1 MKKILFA
8 GGVLCSLVCIVSCV
22 NNIADDVYSR
32 QDPPQNE
39 KNSSLTVE
47 VLDEDGRTGL
57 IVGALSESLFD
68 EQGTAGNVTESELLL
83 SAPVEGGK
91 AMFEDLMDYYR
102 TTLYFN
108 VFEHSGDELKPVTHL
123 GNQLQYQVVFGDIT
137 KTVDL
142 SAEPVE
148 TVRKTEITIT
158 VASEYSE
165 KNVYFTDEAKS
176 QKLKES
182 IMAGEEVPVDLYLAT
197 ARAGDEPIV
206 ITIDS
211 PKNTGKYFAYIEA
224 PEDEVACLV
233 RETEIGYDTEEVQI
247 DFAKEQPK
255 RIQVTADA
263 SAWKGSVPYRCR
275 QMGAGEGTCGQGQ
288 GKS

>member
-1 MKKILFA
+1 M
-8 GGVLCSLVCIVSCV
+8 CIVSCV

-108 VFEHSGDELKPVTHL
+108 VFEYSGM
-123 GNQLQYQVVFGDIT
+123 N
-137 KTVDL
+137 
-142 SAEPVE
+142 
-148 TVRKTEITIT
+148 
-158 VASEYSE
+158 
-165 KNVYFTDEAKS
+165 
-176 QKLKES
+176 
-182 IMAGEEVPVDLYLAT
+182 
-197 ARAGDEPIV
+197 
-206 ITIDS
+206 
-211 PKNTGKYFAYIEA
+211 
-224 PEDEVACLV
+224 
-233 RETEIGYDTEEVQI
+233 
-247 DFAKEQPK
+247 
-255 RIQVTADA
+255 
-263 SAWKGSVPYRCR
+263 
-275 QMGAGEGTCGQGQ
+275 
-288 GKS
+288 